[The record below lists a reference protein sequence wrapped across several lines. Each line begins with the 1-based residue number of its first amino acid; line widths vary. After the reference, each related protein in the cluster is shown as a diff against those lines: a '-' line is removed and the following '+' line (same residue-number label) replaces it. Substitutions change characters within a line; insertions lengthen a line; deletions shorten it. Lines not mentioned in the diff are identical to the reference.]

1 MAKYLI
7 TYSGMGHPDPAQME
21 AARAAFGAWLQT
33 VGSAVTDPGS
43 PVNYLGE
50 VSTGDPAPR
59 ADFSGYTII
68 EAASEEAAREILSG
82 HPFIARGGTLQINEC
97 L

>member
-1 MAKYLI
+1 M
-7 TYSGMGHPDPAQME
+7 SGADDG
-21 AARAAFGAWLQT
+21 
-33 VGSAVTDPGS
+33 GSAPRAFTNPPA
-43 PVNYLGE
+43 PVASCE
-50 VSTGDPAPR
+50 VATGDPAPR

-68 EAASEEAAREILSG
+68 EAASEQAAREILSG